1 MKKSVIVVIILL
13 LIVSCSS
20 TVIVLMATGI
30 LQKGENT
37 DAGILVDSSE
47 NETSYVRFF
56 LKSADVDIVENLE
69 GIVCASEDAV
79 KMYSVTKVNS
89 QFKLHT
95 YAGAYVSKGQPLY
108 TGNDG
113 KIVNAPTDVV
123 VTNIILNNDFYM
135 ETFSYDNLK
144 IKLYISE
151 KYQNRIPDIIF
162 TTTGEN
168 GEEVKLELSDMDA
181 YVTEGRIGVNLKCP
195 FKLLENSVLNIS
207 VKYDTVSDKIT
218 IPSEFVFFTESNRA
232 YVHILDDE
240 SEDVREY
247 YLDIYSQSEDEY
259 VVNDDL
265 DNCWVGYT
273 QEEKFF
279 NEQ

>member
-1 MKKSVIVVIILL
+1 MKKSIVVVIILL

-30 LQKGENT
+30 IQKGANT
-37 DAGILVDSSE
+37 DAEIFMDSSE
-47 NETSYVRFF
+47 NEIGYVRYV

-69 GIVCASEDAV
+69 GRVCASEDAV
-79 KMYSVTKVNS
+79 TMYSVTNVNS
-89 QFKLHT
+89 LFKLHAHT
-95 YAGAYVSKGQPLY
+95 GVYVAKGQPLY
-108 TGNDG
+108 TDNDG
-113 KIVNAPTDVV
+113 KIINAPSDLV
-123 VTNIILNNDFYM
+123 VTNVILTNDFYM

-151 KYQNRIPDIIF
+151 KYQNRIQDISF
-162 TTTGEN
+162 TTTDEN
-168 GEEVKLELSDMDA
+168 CEEIKLELSDMDA

-195 FKLLENSVLNIS
+195 FKLLENSELTIS
-207 VKYDTVSDKIT
+207 VKYDTVPDKIS
-218 IPSEFVFFTESNRA
+218 IPAEFVFFSESNKA
-232 YVHILDDE
+232 FVHILDVDSGE
-240 SEDVREY
+240 VRDY
-247 YLDIYSQSEDEY
+247 YIDIYSYSETEY
-259 VVNDDL
+259 IVNDNL